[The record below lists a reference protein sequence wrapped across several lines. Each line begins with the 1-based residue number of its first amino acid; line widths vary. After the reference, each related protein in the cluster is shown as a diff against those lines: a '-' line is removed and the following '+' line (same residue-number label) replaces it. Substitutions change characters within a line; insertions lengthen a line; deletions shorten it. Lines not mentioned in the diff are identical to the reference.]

1 MHQDPSSYGT
11 GRDPQRKGSLLIPI
25 IMLLLSC
32 VTIHA
37 LTLLY
42 MGHREEPVRRGPEG
56 FSLEELPTQE
66 PPETERIRDDCGL
79 GLELSDVSEIQ
90 QRYWSLPDGVFV
102 EQIETQSAAYAA
114 GLRSGDL
121 LLEIENRKVSDPEDC
136 LEILRD
142 SLEEEAVELTYYR
155 EGKEYTV
162 TVPLE

>member
-11 GRDPQRKGSLLIPI
+11 GRDPQRKGSLLIPLV
-25 IMLLLSC
+25 MLLLSC

-42 MGHREEPVRRGPEG
+42 MGRREEPVRRGPEG
-56 FSLEELPTQE
+56 FSLEELPTQAQ
-66 PPETERIRDDCGL
+66 PETERIRDDCGL

-114 GLRSGDL
+114 GLRPGDL
-121 LLEIENRKVSDPEDC
+121 LLKIEDRKVSDPEDC

-142 SLEEEAVELTYYR
+142 SLQEDEVELTYYR
-155 EGKEYTV
+155 EGREYTL